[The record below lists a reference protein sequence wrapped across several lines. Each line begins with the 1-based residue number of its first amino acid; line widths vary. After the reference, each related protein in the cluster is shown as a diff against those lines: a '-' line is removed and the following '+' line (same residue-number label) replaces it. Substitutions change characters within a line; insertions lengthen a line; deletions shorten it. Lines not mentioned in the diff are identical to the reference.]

1 MRDIKFRVWDK
12 IDKEMRKV
20 REIGFDQCGGVM
32 YVILT
37 IPFLINN
44 GDVDF
49 DFVKRKPGEFILLRY
64 TGLKDKNG
72 KEIYEGDIINQKY
85 KLGNRYYLVKYDN
98 TIASFVMKK
107 LNRNNFESNKVG
119 TETRFYTHDC
129 KKSEVV
135 GNKYENP
142 ELLEE

>member
-1 MRDIKFRVWDK
+1 MREIKFRVWDT
-12 IDKEMRKV
+12 KENKF
-20 REIGFDQCGGVM
+20 RETGFM
-32 YVILT
+32 
-37 IPFLINN
+37 INQY
-44 GDVDF
+44 GSLMQY
-49 DFVKRKPGEFILLRY
+49 GEFEKMKKISRDRYKILQY

-72 KEIYEGDIINQKY
+72 KEIYEGDIVNQKY

-107 LNRNNFESNKVG
+107 LNKNNFESNKVG

-142 ELLEE
+142 ELLGGE